1 MKLISIFFLLCLAL
15 HGSKSKEATKRK
27 SYEEL
32 YVIAKN
38 SYLANDW
45 RNCITYMKAS
55 LAAFANHRRI
65 VKDCR
70 MGCDALEGTA
80 NANLSASLIGY
91 DETMRFYETLINQ
104 TLCMMKC
111 KRRKLGSYENPH
123 PDPSIVREFNDRL
136 TYDYL
141 QSCYH
146 KIDELKNAAN
156 AAFTHLALNHESTVM
171 QDNLKFYMEK
181 DTSLKYEELVNL
193 ETLSYVKSFREGI
206 DAYEKK
212 DFESVIRFFEIGVKE
227 YLDAWRVCRLNC
239 DKPFDMGWFPDFMT
253 STANH
258 FTYCLRCKQKC
269 VTQLANLDGEY
280 YHDIFPLMYHHL
292 QFAYYKKNDI
302 RKSTEALESYLI
314 LYDSEEVSTN
324 KKYFLD
330 LPEIKATGEK
340 EWFVPRKEALEYLE
354 VIKRDN
360 DLIQSIEDNFKF
372 DDDPQDKDGPLPPE
386 TDSGKTEL

>member
-1 MKLISIFFLLCLAL
+1 MS
-15 HGSKSKEATKRK
+15 
-27 SYEEL
+27 
-32 YVIAKN
+32 
-38 SYLANDW
+38 
-45 RNCITYMKAS
+45 S
-55 LAAFANHRRI
+55 LF
-65 VKDCR
+65 
-70 MGCDALEGTA
+70 
-80 NANLSASLIGY
+80 
-91 DETMRFYETLINQ
+91 
-104 TLCMMKC
+104 
-111 KRRKLGSYENPH
+111 
-123 PDPSIVREFNDRL
+123 
-136 TYDYL
+136 
-141 QSCYH
+141 
-146 KIDELKNAAN
+146 
-156 AAFTHLALNHESTVM
+156 
-171 QDNLKFYMEK
+171 
-181 DTSLKYEELVNL
+181 
-193 ETLSYVKSFREGI
+193 
-206 DAYEKK
+206 KK

-253 STANH
+253 STANHFTVLSTMGAESVTQLANLDGEYYHDIFPLMYHHLQFAYYKNH

-372 DDDPQDKDGPLPPE
+372 DDDPQ
-386 TDSGKTEL
+386 